1 MALYTQESI
10 ERVKDAT
17 DMVEVVSARAE
28 LRRVGAR
35 HVGLC
40 PFHEERTPSFSV
52 NAESKLYHCFGCGEA
67 GDVIRFVE
75 ATEALDFPAA
85 VEVLADRY
93 GVELRRE
100 NEDPKAEQRRRRR
113 ERLLAVVERAAAYY
127 ARLLW
132 NSAEARGAR
141 EYLAGRGLEEHVLR
155 EFRIGYA
162 PEGWETLTA
171 AARRSGLTAEEIT
184 AAGLGQPGRRGG
196 LIDRFRGRIMF
207 PLADPRGRVLGFG
220 ARAMSEEQRPKY
232 LNSSENELYHKGR
245 QLFGIDRARAPAA
258 RAGRIVVVEGYTD
271 VLALH
276 QAGLREAVAIMGTA
290 LTQDQMSELGRAA
303 STVFLALDA
312 DRSGEEAMARAARQA
327 AGRGV
332 ELRVVRM
339 PAGSDPAE
347 LIAAEGAEAFAGRLP
362 AAVSVPEFQVHRVL
376 ASADVET
383 ARGRDRALEELRP
396 LVALTPERSVTRD
409 ELVRLVAGRL
419 DVPPGYVTGTG
430 GRAGDGGAERRASA
444 RPSGER
450 RFAPADGEAAGE
462 GPKRQRPVATNAEP
476 VGRAERAFLALC
488 LGQGALGRDYLARA
502 SDEHL
507 VGVTLRAA
515 RDHLL
520 AHFEDPLGELPDEPA
535 LAPLVEQVAMLSARQ
550 PSSEQALRVSFLQL
564 ELRRIE
570 RELRHAAELGDLERQ
585 RALWPPREDARA
597 QINELMGLAP

>member
-10 ERVKDAT
+10 ERVKEAA
-17 DMVEVVSARAE
+17 DMVEVVSPSAE

-52 NAESKLYHCFGCGEA
+52 NAESKLYNCFGCGEA

-85 VEVLADRY
+85 VEVLAERY

-100 NEDPKAEQRRRRR
+100 NEDPEAEQRRRRR
-113 ERLLAVVERAAAYY
+113 ERLLVVVERATAYY

-132 NSAEARGAR
+132 DSAEARGAR

-155 EFRIGYA
+155 EFRVGYA
-162 PEGWETLTA
+162 PEAWDTLA
-171 AARRSGLTAEEIT
+171 AAALRSGLAAEEIT
-184 AAGLGQPGRRGG
+184 AAGLGQHGRRGG

-220 ARAMSEEQRPKY
+220 ARAMGEGQRPKY
-232 LNSSENELYHKGR
+232 LNTSENELYHKGR

-312 DRSGEEAMARAARQA
+312 DRSGEEAMVRAARQA

-339 PAGSDPAE
+339 PAGADPAE
-347 LIAAEGAEAFAGRLP
+347 LIATEGAEAFSGRLD

-383 ARGRDRALEELRP
+383 ARGRDRALAELRP

-409 ELVRLVAGRL
+409 ELVRLVASRL
-419 DVPPGYVTGTG
+419 DVPPDYVRTGA
-430 GRAGDGGAERRASA
+430 RAGAGADGAERPPSA
-444 RPSGER
+444 RQGHER
-450 RFAPADGEAAGE
+450 RFAPAAGEAEA
-462 GPKRQRPVATNAEP
+462 PAEP
-476 VGRAERAFLALC
+476 RSAAAAPEAVGRPERAFLALC
-488 LGQGALGRDYLARA
+488 VGQGSLGRDYLARA

-507 VGVTLRAA
+507 VGGTLRAA

-520 AHFEDPLGELPDEPA
+520 ARFDDPLGALPDDPL
-535 LAPLVEQVAMLSARQ
+535 LATFVEQVAMLAARH

-570 RELRHAAELGDLERQ
+570 RELGKAAEAGDLERQ

-597 QINELMGLAP
+597 QIDELMGLAP

>member
-10 ERVKDAT
+10 ERVKEAA
-17 DMVEVVSARAE
+17 DMVEVVSPRAE

-40 PFHEERTPSFSV
+40 PFHDERTPSFSV

-75 ATEALDFPAA
+75 TTEALDFPAA
-85 VEVLADRY
+85 VEVLAERY

-100 NEDPKAEQRRRRR
+100 NEDPEAEQRRRRR
-113 ERLLAVVERAAAYY
+113 ERLLVVVERAAAYY

-132 NSAEARGAR
+132 GSAEARQAR

-155 EFRIGYA
+155 EFRVGYA
-162 PEGWETLTA
+162 PEAWETLTA
-171 AARRSGLTAEEIT
+171 AALRSGLTAEEVT
-184 AAGLGQPGRRGG
+184 AAGLGQHGRRGG

-220 ARAMSEEQRPKY
+220 ARAMGEGQRPKY
-232 LNSSENELYHKGR
+232 LNTSENELYHKGR

-258 RAGRIVVVEGYTD
+258 RGGRIVVVEGYTD

-312 DRSGEEAMARAARQA
+312 DRSGEEAMVRAARQA
-327 AGRGV
+327 SGRGV

-339 PAGSDPAE
+339 PPGTDPAE
-347 LIAAEGAEAFAGRLP
+347 LIATEGAEAFAGRLD
-362 AAVSVPEFQVHRVL
+362 AAVSMPEFQVHRVL

-383 ARGRDRALEELRP
+383 ARGRDRALAELRP

-409 ELVRLVAGRL
+409 ELVRLVASRL
-419 DVPPGYVTGTG
+419 DVPPDYLGTG
-430 GRAGDGGAERRASA
+430 ARARAPAGGAERPVS
-444 RPSGER
+444 ER
-450 RFAPADGEAAGE
+450 RFAPASGDAEA
-462 GPKRQRPVATNAEP
+462 QRERPANAAPEA
-476 VGRAERAFLALC
+476 VGRPERAFLALC
-488 LGQGALGRDYLARA
+488 LGQGPLGRDYLARA

-507 VGVTLRAA
+507 VGSTLRAA
-515 RDHLL
+515 REHLL
-520 AHFEDPLGELPDEPA
+520 AHFDDPLGELPEEPT
-535 LAPLVEQVAMLSARQ
+535 LATLVEQVAMLAARQ

-570 RELRHAAELGDLERQ
+570 RELRKAAERGDLERQ

-597 QINELMGLAP
+597 QIDELMGLAP

>member
-1 MALYTQESI
+1 MSLYTQESI

-17 DMVEVVSARAE
+17 DMVEVVSSRAE
-28 LRRVGAR
+28 LRRVGGR

-100 NEDPKAEQRRRRR
+100 NEDPEAEQRRRRR
-113 ERLLAVVERAAAYY
+113 ERLAAVVERAAAYY

-132 NSAEARGAR
+132 DSSEARGAR
-141 EYLAGRGLEEHVLR
+141 EYLAGRGLEEQVLR

-171 AARRSGLTAEEIT
+171 AARRSGLSAEEIT
-184 AAGLGQPGRRGG
+184 AAGLGQHGRRGG

-276 QAGLREAVAIMGTA
+276 QAGMRESVAIMGTA
-290 LTQDQMSELGRAA
+290 LTQDQLSELGRAA

-312 DRSGEEAMARAARQA
+312 DSSGEEAMARAAQQA

-339 PAGSDPAE
+339 PPGSDPAE
-347 LIAAEGAEAFAGRLP
+347 LIAAEGAEAFAGRLQ

-376 ASADVET
+376 AGADVET

-419 DVPPGYVTGTG
+419 DVPPDYV
-430 GRAGDGGAERRASA
+430 AGPSRRGAER
-444 RPSGER
+444 ER
-450 RFAPADGEAAGE
+450 RFAPADAGAAGGEPERDGPEAPGEA
-462 GPKRQRPVATNAEP
+462 
-476 VGRAERAFLALC
+476 VGRPERAFLTLC
-488 LGQGALGRDYLARA
+488 LRQGPLGRDYLARA

-507 VGVTLRAA
+507 VGVALRAA

-520 AHFEDPLGELPDEPA
+520 ARFEDPLGELPDDPA
-535 LAPLVEQVAMLSARQ
+535 VATLVEQVAMLAGRQ

-570 RELRHAAELGDLERQ
+570 RELRKAAENGDLERQ

-597 QINELMGLAP
+597 QIDALMGLAP

>member
-17 DMVEVVSARAE
+17 DMVEVVSARSE

-75 ATEALDFPAA
+75 TTEALDFPAA
-85 VEVLADRY
+85 VELLADRY

-100 NEDPKAEQRRRRR
+100 NEDPEAEQRRRRR
-113 ERLLAVVERAAAYY
+113 ERLLAVVERAAAFY

-132 NSAEARGAR
+132 DSAEARGAR
-141 EYLAGRGLEEHVLR
+141 EYLAGRGLGEEVLR

-162 PEGWETLTA
+162 PEGWETLTG
-171 AARRSGLTAEEIT
+171 AARRSGLSVEEIT
-184 AAGLGQPGRRGG
+184 AAGLGQHGRRGG

-220 ARAMSEEQRPKY
+220 ARAMGDEQRPKY
-232 LNSSENELYHKGR
+232 LNSSESELYHKGR

-312 DRSGEEAMARAARQA
+312 DRSGEEAMARAAQQA

-339 PAGSDPAE
+339 PEGSDPAE
-347 LIAAEGAEAFAGRLP
+347 LIAAEGADAFAGRLG
-362 AAVSVPEFQVHRVL
+362 AAVSVPEFQVQRVL

-383 ARGRDRALEELRP
+383 TRGRDRALEELRP
-396 LVALTPERSVTRD
+396 LVAMTPERSVTRD

-419 DVPPGYVTGTG
+419 DVPPGYVTGPA
-430 GRAGDGGAERRASA
+430 GRSGERGAGARAS
-444 RPSGER
+444 ER
-450 RFAPADGEAAGE
+450 RFAPGEEAGAAGDAPAVE
-462 GPKRQRPVATNAEP
+462 DPAQTVEA
-476 VGRAERAFLALC
+476 VGRPERAFLALC
-488 LGQGALGRDYLARA
+488 LRQGRPGRDYLERA
-502 SDEHL
+502 SDDHL
-507 VGVTLRAA
+507 VGRVLRGA

-520 AHFEDPLGELPDEPA
+520 GRFDDPLGELPDDPA
-535 LAPLVEQVAMLSARQ
+535 VAALVERVAMLAARQ
-550 PSSEQALRVSFLQL
+550 PPSEQALRVSFLQL
-564 ELRRIE
+564 DLRRIQ
-570 RELRHAAELGDLERQ
+570 RELDRAAELGDLERH
-585 RALWPPREDARA
+585 RELWPPREHART
-597 QINELMGLAP
+597 QIDELMGKAP

>member
-17 DMVEVVSARAE
+17 DMVEVVSARSE

-75 ATEALDFPAA
+75 TTEALDFPAA
-85 VEVLADRY
+85 VELLADRY

-100 NEDPKAEQRRRRR
+100 NEDPEAEQRRRRR
-113 ERLLAVVERAAAYY
+113 ERLLAVVERAAAFY

-132 NSAEARGAR
+132 DSAEARGAR
-141 EYLAGRGLEEHVLR
+141 EYLAGRGLGEEVLR

-162 PEGWETLTA
+162 PEGWETLTG
-171 AARRSGLTAEEIT
+171 AARRSGLSAEEIT
-184 AAGLGQPGRRGG
+184 AAGLGQHGRRGG

-220 ARAMSEEQRPKY
+220 ARAMGDEQRPKY
-232 LNSSENELYHKGR
+232 LNSSESELYHKGR

-312 DRSGEEAMARAARQA
+312 DRSGEEAMARAAQQA

-339 PAGSDPAE
+339 PEGSDPAE
-347 LIAAEGAEAFAGRLP
+347 LIAAEGADAFAGRLG
-362 AAVSVPEFQVHRVL
+362 AAVSVPEFQVQRVL

-383 ARGRDRALEELRP
+383 TRGRDRALEELRP
-396 LVALTPERSVTRD
+396 LVAMTPERSVTRD

-419 DVPPGYVTGTG
+419 DVPPGYVTGPA
-430 GRAGDGGAERRASA
+430 GRSGERGAGARAS
-444 RPSGER
+444 ER
-450 RFAPADGEAAGE
+450 RFAPGEEAGAAGDLPAVE
-462 GPKRQRPVATNAEP
+462 DPAQTVEA
-476 VGRAERAFLALC
+476 VGRPERAFLALC
-488 LGQGALGRDYLARA
+488 LRQGRPGRDYLERA
-502 SDEHL
+502 SDDHL
-507 VGVTLRAA
+507 VGRVLRGA

-520 AHFEDPLGELPDEPA
+520 GRFDDPLGELPDDPA
-535 LAPLVEQVAMLSARQ
+535 VAALVERVAMLAARQ
-550 PSSEQALRVSFLQL
+550 PPSEQALRVSFLQL
-564 ELRRIE
+564 DLRRIQ
-570 RELRHAAELGDLERQ
+570 RELDRAAELGDLERQ
-585 RALWPPREDARA
+585 RELWPPREHART
-597 QINELMGLAP
+597 QIDELMGKAP